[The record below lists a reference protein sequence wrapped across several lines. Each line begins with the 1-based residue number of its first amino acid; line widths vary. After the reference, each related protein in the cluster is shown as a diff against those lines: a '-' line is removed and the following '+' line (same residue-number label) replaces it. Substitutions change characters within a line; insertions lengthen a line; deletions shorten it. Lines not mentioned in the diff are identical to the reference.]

1 MLTLLSFAGD
11 GKVHSKREAVESIAK
26 KLKRSDEGLKELL
39 PSEER
44 PLFDNRVAWTR
55 TYSLKPGRK

>member
-1 MLTLLSFAGD
+1 VVPLLRFAWD

-44 PLFDNRVAWTR
+44 PLFDNRVARAR
-55 TYSLKPGRK
+55 TYSLQAGRK

>member
-1 MLTLLSFAGD
+1 MG

-44 PLFDNRVAWTR
+44 PLFNNRVAWIR
-55 TYSLKPGRK
+55 TYSLKAGRK

>member
-1 MLTLLSFAGD
+1 MLTLLSFARG

-26 KLKRSDEGLKELL
+26 KIKRSDEGLKELS
-39 PSEER
+39 SEER

-55 TYSLKPGRK
+55 TYSLKAGRK